1 MFSKYRIRKSG
12 NDIYVQTSYG
22 TFVVPEEVV
31 SALLRFHTEDL
42 EEIYGRLNVK
52 SKVVAD
58 VRAYLGETSVFFAKR
73 GAKKVIAYEP
83 MFWLYTEKNIEM
95 NSLTD
100 VVEVRRY
107 GVWFRDEM
115 ISVELDV
122 VGTGMRYG
130 PVEAE
135 FRQADFWG
143 VADVVKMDCG
153 GCEWLLVTQECKTLR
168 SVEQYVVKIHGPD
181 AFILNRMLK
190 CGFSARFVD
199 SVVPFVSVWHFKPR

>member
-1 MFSKYRIRKSG
+1 MFSKYRIQKSG
-12 NDIYVQTSYG
+12 DETHVQTSYG
-22 TFVVPEEVV
+22 TFVVPEEVA
-31 SALLRFHTEDL
+31 SALLRFLTEDL
-42 EEIYGRLNVK
+42 EEIYGMLNVK
-52 SKVVAD
+52 GKVVAD
-58 VRAYLGETSVFFAKR
+58 VRAYLGETSLLFIKR

-107 GVWFRDEM
+107 GVWFRDE
-115 ISVELDV
+115 VVNAELDA

-135 FRQADFWG
+135 FRQADFWD

-153 GCEWLLVTQECKTLR
+153 GCEWLLTAQDCKTLR
-168 SVEQYVVKIHGPD
+168 SIEEYVVKIYGPD
-181 AFILNRMLK
+181 AFVMNRMLK
-190 CGFSARFVD
+190 CGFSARFID
-199 SVVPFVSVWHFKPR
+199 SVAPFVSVWHFKPR